1 MRRGRIAG
9 IGWLLLGCVLWS
21 AAAVAAEQFPS
32 SPNHRGVAPFDPY
45 LIFPENRPGN
55 GVYLDNT
62 LVFEAREQTLVDVL
76 PLPVVGRF
84 AYFALDG
91 QGNGA
96 LNVFVRTKD
105 GKPRIT
111 EITQDFYQIVVVL
124 DGVVYKKI
132 YRIIDHNILDLLP
145 SSKTADGPVAGPAGV
160 VFYHVA
166 TTVRDEQAGQTK
178 RGFGL
183 KLHLALF
190 QDERTRHL
198 DALITN
204 DLPDLK
210 ISWVDDA
217 HLRVTHSDGRTEEL
231 SVSQFQ

>member
-1 MRRGRIAG
+1 MWCGRIAG
-9 IGWLLLGCVLWS
+9 MGLLLVCALWS
-21 AAAVAAEQFPS
+21 AAAGAAEQFPS

-45 LIFPENRPGN
+45 LVFPENRSGN

-62 LVFEAREQTLVDVL
+62 LVFESKDQTIVDVL

-84 AYFALDG
+84 AYFALDAQG
-91 QGNGA
+91 QGA
-96 LNVFVRTKD
+96 LSVFVRPKD
-105 GKPRIT
+105 GKARIT
-111 EITQDFYQIVVVL
+111 PITTNFYQLVVAL

-166 TTVRDEQAGQTK
+166 TTVRDEENGQTK

-198 DALITN
+198 DALIPN

-210 ISWVDDA
+210 ITWLDEG
-217 HLRVTHSDGRTEEL
+217 HLQITHADGRTEEL